1 MFGGRE
7 QFAEKRPS
15 WLVTGSWQV
24 LSSYVLNSNLCF
36 SLVLAAKSV
45 LR

>member
-7 QFAEKRPS
+7 QFSEKKPS
-15 WLVTGSWQV
+15 WLVTESWQI
-24 LSSYVLNSNLCF
+24 LSGYVLNSNLCF
-36 SLVLAAKSV
+36 SLVLAAKGV